1 MNAAGGDILDEVNFI
16 NKYFWGR
23 FILFFVLI
31 VHDFSALFRKTEMLV
46 ENSKYF
52 LLSRL
57 MKIASSWIF
66 ILGHLKTL
74 DKSSTILGS
83 GDVWAFRNDI
93 VGSSKMRC
101 LLINITSMFR
111 RQHSSC
117 ILQLLLSLKLLNN
130 LYNFVVVRTFLF
142 VHSGMTISVYI
153 SQLTSDSL
161 VRIILYNNFLSLNH
175 LTFSWTFYCVHGRA
189 LEILCVILVV
199 VDAEIIKIWPVRKFL
214 QLTRNSISMAEFS
227 ASKFEFEI
235 LRRSLELWL

>member
-1 MNAAGGDILDEVNFI
+1 MIAAGGDILDEVHFI

-31 VHDFSALFRKTEMLV
+31 VHDFSALFRKTEKLV

-57 MKIASSWIF
+57 MKIASSWLV
-66 ILGHLKTL
+66 ILGHLMTL

-111 RQHSSC
+111 KQHSSC
-117 ILQLLLSLKLLNN
+117 ILQLLLSFETIEQFIQLCCRSHFPFCSLQDDYFSVHLSTN
-130 LYNFVVVRTFLF
+130 VRFP
-142 VHSGMTISVYI
+142 SPNYI
-153 SQLTSDSL
+153 IQ
-161 VRIILYNNFLSLNH
+161 
-175 LTFSWTFYCVHGRA
+175 
-189 LEILCVILVV
+189 
-199 VDAEIIKIWPVRKFL
+199 
-214 QLTRNSISMAEFS
+214 
-227 ASKFEFEI
+227 
-235 LRRSLELWL
+235 